1 MAAGRRAPGRT
12 FETSRGIL
20 LKKKVQKSI
29 FQNKDRTE
37 AQFVPYYGYTN
48 TLHVVK

>member
-20 LKKKVQKSI
+20 LKKKYRRAYFKI
-29 FQNKDRTE
+29 RTE
-37 AQFVPYYGYTN
+37 LKHNLFRIMDIQIHYM
-48 TLHVVK
+48 L